1 VKRGDEFGKPISDGI
16 EPKAKRQRVVEP
28 QRVAAPPAPRVD
40 PAGYEADDE
49 YSSSDE
55 SDAES
60 SADEGADD
68 GDEGGLSQ
76 AQIARVVSLDLAGT
90 ETAIGAEDEGY
101 GETTPLL
108 TGLIQR
114 RDALECVDDGAWIL
128 SHGCATVV
136 LAWLGSLAPVVPDL
150 QQTVRN
156 RRIALATPAT
166 PVPGTAERA
175 TMWTALCLALRAPA
189 RLAQDGCE
197 YLAHAIC
204 TWLHVNHPDWARLH
218 LTKYWLVAPGGGLHP
233 TYHWNHHVAPV
244 LLCADGEFVLDLF
257 LSPDAPMPLATWLAT
272 VKGGQPPAL
281 FERRQSWELI
291 GAPVHPTMP
300 FDPGTRLLASD
311 EILREVAACRR

>member
-1 VKRGDEFGKPISDGI
+1 VKRGDELGKPTSDGI

-28 QRVAAPPAPRVD
+28 PEADAPPAPWVD

-55 SDAES
+55 SDES
-60 SADEGADD
+60 DEESPADE
-68 GDEGGLSQ
+68 DEDESGLSQ
-76 AQIARVVSLDLAGT
+76 AQIARIVRLNLAGVT
-90 ETAIGAEDEGY
+90 KAIKEEDEGF

-108 TGLIQR
+108 TGLEQR
-114 RDALECVDDGAWIL
+114 RDALECVGDGAWIL

-136 LAWLGSLAPVVPDL
+136 LTWLGTQAPLVPDL
-150 QQTVRN
+150 QLTVRN
-156 RRIALATPAT
+156 RRVALAAPVS

-175 TMWTALCLALRAPA
+175 TMWTALCLALQAPE
-189 RLAQDGCE
+189 RLARDGCE

-204 TWLHVNHPDWARLH
+204 QWLHVNRPNWARLH
-218 LTKYWLVAPGGGLHP
+218 LAKHWLVAPRGGLHP

-244 LLCADGEFVLDLF
+244 LVCADGEFVLDLF